1 MNILMCAEFFH
12 PSIGGVQE
20 VTKQLA
26 MRFILNG
33 HSVTVATT
41 AIPERLT
48 SEFDGISVES
58 FNISGNYANGMN
70 GEVARYKNFVKSE
83 YFDLIFIYAAQ
94 QWTLDA
100 LIHDLPNIKAKKVIV
115 PCGFSGL
122 YLDIYKNY
130 YDLMPSILNKFDAV
144 IFHSKD
150 YRDYNFAVEKSIRN
164 IIFIPNGADNKEF
177 SVQNSSFRFDQNIPE
192 DVFLIL
198 TVGSLNGSKGHLEL
212 AESMALL
219 ESSEK
224 ITLILNGNQN
234 KQIFDFKALIL
245 RFRTLNLLHLKILVK
260 NVLHRIFLKSGLR
273 VNYFSK
279 LTQIIKEVN
288 SGKHGSTKRIILL
301 DLPRSKLVDCYFDSD
316 LFVLASNI
324 EYSPLVLFEA
334 CAAGLP
340 FLSVPVGNAME
351 IAKWT
356 GGGIICPANTT
367 SNGNTMVNPKV
378 LADKINYLLK
388 HREELKS
395 LGSNGK
401 KSWIEKFNWDSIAAM
416 YEQTFLKVLANQ
428 KI

>member
-1 MNILMCAEFFH
+1 M
-12 PSIGGVQE
+12 
-20 VTKQLA
+20 
-26 MRFILNG
+26 
-33 HSVTVATT
+33 
-41 AIPERLT
+41 
-48 SEFDGISVES
+48 
-58 FNISGNYANGMN
+58 
-70 GEVARYKNFVKSE
+70 
-83 YFDLIFIYAAQ
+83 
-94 QWTLDA
+94 
-100 LIHDLPNIKAKKVIV
+100 
-115 PCGFSGL
+115 
-122 YLDIYKNY
+122 
-130 YDLMPSILNKFDAV
+130 
-144 IFHSKD
+144 
-150 YRDYNFAVEKSIRN
+150 
-164 IIFIPNGADNKEF
+164 
-177 SVQNSSFRFDQNIPE
+177 
-192 DVFLIL
+192 
-198 TVGSLNGSKGHLEL
+198 
-212 AESMALL
+212 
-219 ESSEK
+219 
-224 ITLILNGNQN
+224 
-234 KQIFDFKALIL
+234 
-245 RFRTLNLLHLKILVK
+245 
-260 NVLHRIFLKSGLR
+260 
-273 VNYFSK
+273 NYFSK